1 MMGGHVFTSN
11 KVSCMSALTLVHAN
25 DHAAVAHLPVCDAH
39 GTMLCDEHG
48 ISFALHALY
57 HGHRT
62 LAEAISARCR
72 HVDPFTAAALNRIDD
87 LDWRLQ
93 HTPACV
99 HEFSSDGFQMLGL
112 ACFFGAVASAQ
123 RCLDAGADVN
133 QASHNDFIV
142 APIHSATAANDET
155 LVRLLLSAGADVNAR
170 QSGNFVALHTAAQH
184 GNRAICALLIAAGAD
199 ISAQTHDGHTPL
211 FYAQQGHHTDLYPLL
226 TPTT

>member
-1 MMGGHVFTSN
+1 
-11 KVSCMSALTLVHAN
+11 MSALASIHAN
-25 DHAAVAHLPVCDAH
+25 DHIAVAQLPVSDAN

-62 LAEAISARCR
+62 LAEAISARCSI
-72 HVDPFTAAALNRIDD
+72 VDPFTAAALNRGSD
-87 LDWRLQ
+87 LDWHLQ
-93 HTPACV
+93 HTPLCV
-99 HEFSSDGFQMLGL
+99 HQFSSDGFQMLGL

-133 QASHNDFIV
+133 QASHNDFNV

-155 LVRLLLSAGADVNAR
+155 LVRLLLTAGADVNAR
-170 QSGNFVALHTAAQH
+170 QSGDFVALHNAAQH

-199 ISAQTHDGHTPL
+199 ITAQTHEGHTPL
-211 FYAQQGHHTDLYPLL
+211 FYAQQGHHADLYPLL
-226 TPTT
+226 TPAT